1 MIWFPRSFPALRFTD
16 VKPASALDFS
26 KAAHL
31 AAHTFDNQN
40 IRMDA
45 VQVNGAVWVRI
56 SAQPD
61 PGTPAMQKQEAAM
74 INARAG
80 NWAYELATERG
91 QFFSMTRDNLFAK
104 AQAQQGD
111 GQPGQPGE
119 GMPPQGGPGHVPLGS
134 LTGARH

>member
-1 MIWFPRSFPALRFTD
+1 
-16 VKPASALDFS
+16 
-26 KAAHL
+26 
-31 AAHTFDNQN
+31 
-40 IRMDA
+40 
-45 VQVNGAVWVRI
+45 
-56 SAQPD
+56 
-61 PGTPAMQKQEAAM
+61 MQKQEAAM

-111 GQPGQPGE
+111 GQPGEGPPGQ
-119 GMPPQGGPGHVPLGS
+119 GMPQSGPGHVPLGS